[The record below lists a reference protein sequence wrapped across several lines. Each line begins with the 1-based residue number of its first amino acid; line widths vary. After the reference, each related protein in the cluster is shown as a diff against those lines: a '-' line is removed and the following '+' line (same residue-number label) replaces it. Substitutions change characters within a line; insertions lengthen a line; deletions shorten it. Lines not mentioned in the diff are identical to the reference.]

1 MWLGVVLYLV
11 LFAALFHFV
20 DRLAAQTVPE
30 ESED

>member
-11 LFAALFHFV
+11 LFAALLHFV
-20 DRLAAQTVPE
+20 DRLAAHTVPG